1 MAIEPTDE
9 QLHRHLTQ
17 DRRDTPIIAMNLLKS
32 RAQSAYPEDW
42 TGPRG
47 PGREAYGRYG
57 VVAFQTFSRL
67 GASIV
72 AAGPVEGMFI
82 GEAGDEGW
90 DDFVAVRY
98 PSRRAFEAMIAD
110 PIYAASHVH
119 RQAGLEKSV
128 VLFCGASFV
137 AGS

>member
-1 MAIEPTDE
+1 MAIEPNDE
-9 QLHRHLTQ
+9 QLHRNLAQ
-17 DRRDTPIIAMNLLKS
+17 DQRDTPIIAMNLLKY
-32 RAQSAYPEDW
+32 RAQSAYPSDW

-47 PGREAYGRYG
+47 TGREAYGRYG
-57 VVAFQTFSRL
+57 IVAVQTFTRL
-67 GASIV
+67 GGSIV
-72 AAGPVEGMFI
+72 AAGPVEGVFI
-82 GEAGDEGW
+82 GEAADEGW

-110 PIYAASHVH
+110 PVYAASHVH

-128 VLFCGASFV
+128 VLFCGAAFV